1 MPDTKIPS
9 NVKKMEKTLLEMEAL
24 FLEQRNRMFA
34 MEKEF
39 THFKTYAV
47 SFIRSIKKAC
57 EKKPRKPSGF
67 LIPVNISNELC
78 DFLNVPHGSQ
88 VARTEV
94 TKYLIDYITQEKL
107 IHPEKKTRIVPDEKL
122 MALLGPEADLA
133 TLTRFTIQ
141 KYMNKHYLQ
150 RDNNLI
156 L

>member
-1 MPDTKIPS
+1 MLETKIPS
-9 NVKKMEKTLLEMEAL
+9 NVKKMEKSFNEMETL
-24 FLEQRNRMFA
+24 FLEQKSRMVA

-39 THFKTYAV
+39 NHFKAYAA
-47 SFIRSIKKAC
+47 SFIRNIKKGC

-67 LIPVNISNELC
+67 LLPVNISNELC

-107 IHPEKKTRIVPDEKL
+107 IHPEKKTRIVPDDKL